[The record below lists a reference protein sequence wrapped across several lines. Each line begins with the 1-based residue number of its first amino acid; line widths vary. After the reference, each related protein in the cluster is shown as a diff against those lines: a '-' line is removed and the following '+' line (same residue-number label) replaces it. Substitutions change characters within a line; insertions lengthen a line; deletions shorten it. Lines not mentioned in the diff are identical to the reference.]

1 MDVGKISAAP
11 ISASALLD
19 ALGGSAPVER
29 GRVTLSMPEI
39 AEDGSVVPLRVSVDS
54 PMTEADHVR
63 TITIVAEA
71 NPEPTVVVF
80 HLTPASGRAEVST
93 RIRLAQTESVVAT
106 AEMSDGSLFTGRV
119 MVKVAVGG
127 CG

>member
-1 MDVGKISAAP
+1 
-11 ISASALLD
+11 
-19 ALGGSAPVER
+19 
-29 GRVTLSMPEI
+29 MPEI
-39 AEDGSVVPLRVSVDS
+39 AEDGSVVPLTVRVDS
-54 PMTEADHVR
+54 PMTEANHVR

-106 AEMSDGSLFTGRV
+106 AEMSDGSLFVGRV

>member
-11 ISASALLD
+11 ISASELLN
-19 ALGGSAPVER
+19 ALGGSSPVD
-29 GRVTLSMPEI
+29 GSRVTLAMPEI
-39 AEDGSVVPLRVSVDS
+39 AEDGSVVPLTVRVDS
-54 PMTEADHVR
+54 PMTEANHVR
-63 TITIVAEA
+63 TITIVAAA

-119 MVKVAVGG
+119 MMKVAVGG